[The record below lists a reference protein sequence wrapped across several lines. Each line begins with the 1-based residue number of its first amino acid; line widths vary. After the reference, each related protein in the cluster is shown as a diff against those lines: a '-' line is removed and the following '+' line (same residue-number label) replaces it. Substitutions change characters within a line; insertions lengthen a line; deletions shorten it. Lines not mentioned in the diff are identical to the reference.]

1 MRANVCLSVCTYQLN
16 IVGAAIVQ
24 RSAPVSQEE
33 EGRQGTF
40 AHTHTHTKGRCVS
53 WVFGPPLLAQLQQSI
68 DQSIKQADSQLIAE
82 AADGG
87 LTSAHPCTR
96 RIRSRARTWIGRDN
110 VRALQRQMQPRQ
122 SIDQHTSIKQGPR
135 MVTRNVQR

>member
-1 MRANVCLSVCTYQLN
+1 MLVCVYVPAQYSRGSN
-16 IVGAAIVQ
+16 
-24 RSAPVSQEE
+24 RSAKCTCFTR
-33 EGRQGTF
+33 GRGTTRHIRT
-40 AHTHTHTKGRCVS
+40 HTHTHTKGRCVS